1 MKDTSVGNIW
11 FSKSALGQNNGLK
24 LRIFGNKGAVEWY
37 QENPDHFFYYDKYG
51 SKIEI
56 NQSSPLLNISNSKR
70 YQRFKPGHPGFVE
83 AFANY
88 YEDIAMSLENKKKQN
103 SYTLGIETAEEG
115 LKFVES
121 AFLSSKKM
129 SGFKFNFQLK
139 NETT

>member
-56 NQSSPLLNISNSKR
+56 NQSSPLLNISNSK
-70 YQRFKPGHPGFVE
+70 
-83 AFANY
+83 
-88 YEDIAMSLENKKKQN
+88 DIRDLSLVIQPD
-103 SYTLGIETAEEG
+103 L
-115 LKFVES
+115 LK
-121 AFLSSKKM
+121 LSQIIMK
-129 SGFKFNFQLK
+129 
-139 NETT
+139 T